1 MKNSKKHS
9 TKIVEKSLTLLG
21 LSEDMQ
27 TDPQLMEEI
36 LAEMKL
42 DDFKMHMEKIVNAI
56 EKSREIGEVFGCEGI
71 IVIYDELLDSIV
83 DLLQYHFKDRNDWIN
98 YWLWELDM
106 GKSYKKGGVILD
118 GKDVPLKT
126 IEDLYNIIK

>member
-1 MKNSKKHS
+1 
-9 TKIVEKSLTLLG
+9 
-21 LSEDMQ
+21 
-27 TDPQLMEEI
+27 
-36 LAEMKL
+36 MKL

-71 IVIYDELLDSIV
+71 ITIHDELLDSIV